1 MKLARRE
8 GENSFAAKRI
18 GAGTKLEGKCAASNM
33 DKQIK
38 SLTRPPK
45 NRKTGEDQTRSAAE
59 LQIWACPKTKSPDV
73 SLGFAV

>member
-18 GAGTKLEGKCAASNM
+18 GAGTKQEGKWAASNM

-59 LQIWACPKTKSPDV
+59 LQILADRMEPKSKNPP
-73 SLGFAV
+73 A